1 MNYLLQIAK
10 RETIDNMTRKEYY
23 DALLYAEAYLDNAFA
38 GNATDIA
45 EDDDNDEDKRREI
58 IDVLKKKIKLAN
70 IMDKEA

>member
-1 MNYLLQIAK
+1 
-10 RETIDNMTRKEYY
+10 MTKKEYY

-45 EDDDNDEDKRREI
+45 EDDDNDSNEDKRRETI
-58 IDVLKKKIKLAN
+58 EVLKKKIKLAN

>member
-1 MNYLLQIAK
+1 
-10 RETIDNMTRKEYY
+10 MTRKEYY

-45 EDDDNDEDKRREI
+45 EDDDNDDINKDKRRETI
-58 IDVLKKKIKLAN
+58 EALKKKINLAN